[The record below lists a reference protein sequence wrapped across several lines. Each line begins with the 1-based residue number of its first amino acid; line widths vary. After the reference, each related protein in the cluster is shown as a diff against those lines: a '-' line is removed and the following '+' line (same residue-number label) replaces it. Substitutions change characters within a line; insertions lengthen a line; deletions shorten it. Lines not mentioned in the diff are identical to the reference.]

1 VSELSVSL
9 NRERLHRV
17 ETVDSFETDGP
28 FDVILDNHGEA
39 VHVHLHLDDDLSR
52 AATLSAGNHYVQRG
66 ATKRVHVRARPGD
79 EPVRGKLKVVTGYG
93 SESAYVDVT
102 VNPASPQKSPVQ
114 VDESLGKPK
123 AAQQS
128 AKQKRKQKQKQKQSA
143 TTAADA
149 EGTETADGGTRQLA
163 VADFLPRRSDLP
175 VLAFG
180 LLAVLLAAAVGAVVG
195 GSATVFAVGVVV
207 GAVLSALVFV
217 LR

>member
-28 FDVILDNHGEA
+28 FDVLLDNHGEA

-52 AATLSAGNHYVQRG
+52 AASLSAGNHYVQRG
-66 ATKRVHVRARPGD
+66 ATKRVHVRAGPGD
-79 EPVRGKLKVVTGYG
+79 EPIHGKLKVVTGYG

-102 VNPASPQKSPVQ
+102 INPASPQKAPVQ

-128 AKQKRKQKQKQKQSA
+128 AGQGNSSA
-143 TTAADA
+143 TAA
-149 EGTETADGGTRQLA
+149 EGTETADGGTRQIA
-163 VADFLPRRSDLP
+163 VGDFLPRRSDWP
-175 VLAFG
+175 VLGFG
-180 LLAVLLAAAVGAVVG
+180 LVAILLAAAVGAFVG
-195 GSATVFAVGVVV
+195 GSVTVFAVGVVV

>member
-1 VSELSVSL
+1 MSELSVSL

-17 ETVDSFETDGP
+17 ETVDSFETTGP
-28 FDVILDNHGEA
+28 FDVLLENHGEA

-79 EPVRGKLKVVTGYG
+79 DPVRGKLKIVTGYG

-102 VNPASPQKSPVQ
+102 VDAAAPQKPPVQ
-114 VDESLGKPK
+114 VDESLARPK
-123 AAQQS
+123 GAQQP
-128 AKQKRKQKQKQKQSA
+128 
-143 TTAADA
+143 TDAAETPARDV
-149 EGTETADGGTRQLA
+149 EGTEAADGGTRQVA
-163 VADFLPRRSDLP
+163 VSDFLPRRSDLP

-180 LLAVLLAAAVGAVVG
+180 LVAVLLAAGVGVVVS
-195 GSATVFAVGVVV
+195 GSATTFAVGVVV

>member
-17 ETVDSFETDGP
+17 ESVDSFETNGP
-28 FDVILDNHGEA
+28 FDVLLENHGEA

-66 ATKRVHVRARPGD
+66 ATKRVHVRARAGD
-79 EPVRGKLKVVTGYG
+79 EPVSGKLKIVTGYG

-102 VNPASPQKSPVQ
+102 VAAATQQKPPVE

-128 AKQKRKQKQKQKQSA
+128 DKKRRQTKSA
-143 TTAADA
+143 GAAADA
-149 EGTETADGGTRQLA
+149 QGAETADGGTRQ
-163 VADFLPRRSDLP
+163 VALGDFLPRRSDWP

-180 LLAVLLAAAVGAVVG
+180 LVAVLLAAGVGVVVS
-195 GSATVFAVGVVV
+195 GSAATFAVGVVV

>member
-17 ETVDSFETDGP
+17 ETVDSFETTGP
-28 FDVILDNHGEA
+28 FDVVLDNHGEA

-52 AATLSAGNHYVQRG
+52 AATLSAGNHYVQRD
-66 ATKRVHVRARPGD
+66 ATKRVHVRARAGD
-79 EPVRGKLKVVTGYG
+79 EPISGKLKVVTGYG

-102 VNPASPQKSPVQ
+102 VDAATRQKPPVE

-128 AKQKRKQKQKQKQSA
+128 GRGSEGRAG
-143 TTAADA
+143 DA
-149 EGTETADGGTRQLA
+149 ERTETADGGTRQIA
-163 VADFLPRRSDLP
+163 IEDFLPRRSDWP

-180 LLAVLLAAAVGAVVG
+180 LVAVLLAAVIGAVVSG
-195 GSATVFAVGVVV
+195 TAATFTVGVVV

>member
-17 ETVDSFETDGP
+17 ESVDSFETSGP
-28 FDVILDNHGEA
+28 FDVVLENHGEA

-66 ATKRVHVRARPGD
+66 ATKRVHVRARAGD
-79 EPVRGKLKVVTGYG
+79 EPVTGKLKVVTGYG

-102 VNPASPQKSPVQ
+102 VDAATGQKPQVQ

-123 AAQQS
+123 GAQQS
-128 AKQKRKQKQKQKQSA
+128 
-143 TTAADA
+143 TGDTAGAPAVDADV
-149 EGTETADGGTRQLA
+149 TETADGGTRRVA
-163 VADFLPRRSDLP
+163 VEDFLPRRSDWP
-175 VLAFG
+175 VLVFG
-180 LLAVLLAAAVGAVVG
+180 VVAVLLAGGVGTVVSGTAA
-195 GSATVFAVGVVV
+195 TFAVGVVV

>member
-1 VSELSVSL
+1 MSVSL

-66 ATKRVHVRARPGD
+66 ATKRVHVRARTGD
-79 EPVRGKLKVVTGYG
+79 EPIQGKLKVVTGYG

-102 VNPASPQKSPVQ
+102 INPASPQKSPVQ

-128 AKQKRKQKQKQKQSA
+128 AEAGRSA
-143 TTAADA
+143 GTASADA
-149 EGTETADGGTRQLA
+149 DGTETADGGTRQIA

-180 LLAVLLAAAVGAVVG
+180 LVAILLAAAVGAVIG

>member
-28 FDVILDNHGEA
+28 FDVVLDNHGEA

-102 VNPASPQKSPVQ
+102 INPASPQKSPVQ

-128 AKQKRKQKQKQKQSA
+128 AGANQSA
-143 TTAADA
+143 STTSADT
-149 EGTETADGGTRQLA
+149 EGTETADGGTRRIT
-163 VADFLPRRSDLP
+163 VTDFLPRRSDLP

-180 LLAVLLAAAVGAVVG
+180 LLAVLLAAAVGAVIG
-195 GSATVFAVGVVV
+195 GSVTIFAVGVVV